1 MGRQALTLRAP
12 EPLNAS
18 HVLLEFHSANLSLN
32 RWLKERAVFNE
43 REGASRTFVICD
55 RDTQDVIG
63 YYCLAQGAIG
73 HNAVS
78 AKFKRN
84 MPNPIPVTVLGR
96 LAVDAR
102 FAGQGLGSAL
112 MKDAVLRCK
121 AAAKIAGA
129 RGIFVQA
136 LDEEA
141 AGFYVKFGFVRSPVN
156 GLWLVM
162 GLVL

>member
-1 MGRQALTLRAP
+1 MGNPALNMSAP

-18 HVLLEFHSANLSLN
+18 HILEEFKSTRLSLN
-32 RWLKERAVFNE
+32 SWLNERAMLNE

-55 RDTQDVIG
+55 GAGTKVIG

-73 HNAVS
+73 HDVVS

-102 FAGQGLGSAL
+102 FSGRGLGSAL
-112 MKDAVLRCK
+112 LKDAVLRCR

-141 AGFYVKFGFVRSPVN
+141 AEFYVKFGFVRSPVN

-162 GLVL
+162 GLA

>member
-1 MGRQALTLRAP
+1 MRAP
-12 EPLNAS
+12 EPLEAS
-18 HVLLEFHSANLSLN
+18 HVLEGFNSASLSLN
-32 RWLKERAVFNE
+32 RWLKERAMFNE
-43 REGASRTFVICD
+43 REGASRTFVICE
-55 RDTQDVIG
+55 RESNHVMG

-73 HNAVS
+73 HDVVS

-84 MPNPIPVTVLGR
+84 MPNPIPMTVLGR
-96 LAVDAR
+96 LAVDVR
-102 FAGQGLGSAL
+102 FTGRGFGQAL
-112 MKDAVLRCK
+112 LKDAVLRCR
-121 AAAKIAGA
+121 AAGKIAGA

-162 GLVL
+162 GLV

>member
-1 MGRQALTLRAP
+1 LGREALIMRAP
-12 EPLNAS
+12 EPLEAS
-18 HVLLEFHSANLSLN
+18 HVLEGFNSGSLSLN
-32 RWLKERAVFNE
+32 RWLKERAMFNE

-55 RDTQDVIG
+55 GDTQDVIG

-73 HNAVS
+73 HDAVS

-96 LAVDAR
+96 LAVDSR

-112 MKDAVLRCK
+112 LKDAVLRCK
-121 AAAKIAGA
+121 AAGKIAGA

-136 LDEEA
+136 LDEDA
-141 AGFYVKFGFVRSPVN
+141 AGFYVKFGFARSPVN
-156 GLWLVM
+156 GLWLMM
-162 GLVL
+162 GLV